1 MAEILGFESRFV
13 AEGFSS
19 IDVGGGCSEAF
30 GLVAGFAIEGS
41 SVLIDGDSVASFG
54 MLDVVFAP

>member
-1 MAEILGFESRFV
+1 MAEGFESRFV
-13 AEGFSS
+13 AGAFSS
-19 IDVGGGCSEAF
+19 MDVGGGGCSEAF
-30 GLVAGFAIEGS
+30 VLVAGFAIEGS